1 MSDDRLAG
9 LLAARLLFVTGK
21 GGTGKTTIALA
32 FARAAAGQGRR
43 VCLAEVDNQRPSL
56 TEYYD
61 FEPGFQPVA
70 VSPRLAITNITWF
83 EALEEWLGR
92 FVPVQRVVRLI
103 LGNRMVRLFLDVT
116 PGSREVVT
124 FARLM
129 QLLDSYD
136 LVVVD
141 MPASGHAVSFFRV
154 FTGASSLFPAGPVRR
169 TMDDALARIARDDT
183 QLVLCALPEEMV
195 VNETIETWQKLREV
209 VPSLTVPLVVLNQ
222 GLTPVM
228 TDSERSLLERLA
240 SALGHGSDDAHQGPE
255 LELVRAGYWEAER
268 EQATGVAEVRLQAE
282 TDMELLVAPL
292 MGASGGTGAGSGA
305 GTRVRRMEALLLRS
319 WARSART
326 RSSRSGDGP

>member
-1 MSDDRLAG
+1 MSSCLGRL
-9 LLAARLLFVTGK
+9 LSSRLLFVTGK
-21 GGTGKTTIALA
+21 GGTGKTTLALA

-61 FEPGFQPVA
+61 FQPGFQPVA

-129 QLLDSYD
+129 QLLEAYD

-141 MPASGHAVSFFRV
+141 LPASGHAISFFRV
-154 FTGASSLFPAGPVRR
+154 FSGAASLFPAGPVRR
-169 TMDDALARIARDDT
+169 TMDEALLRIARDDT

-195 VNETIETWQKLREV
+195 VNETIETWQKLRAVIPE
-209 VPSLTVPLVVLNQ
+209 LAMPLVVLNQ
-222 GLTPVM
+222 GMQPVLTPH
-228 TDSERSLLERLA
+228 EHSLLERLA
-240 SALGHGSDDAHQGPE
+240 QDLGHGSHQAQQGPE
-255 LELVRAGYWEAER
+255 LELVRAGHWEAER
-268 EQATGVAEVRLQAE
+268 EQATGLAEQRLQDE

-292 MGASGGTGAGSGA
+292 MGATGGA

-319 WARSART
+319 WARSSIRQ
-326 RSSRSGDGP
+326 GGL